1 MRCASPGTL
10 KEPNVSTY
18 RPVPHLKA
26 YSRNEFARIFS
37 ATRRKEARTRS
48 RLDTN
53 HETLVRYRAGD
64 ESDGCVHVIIRG
76 KPWSVGAILDY
87 LQIHE
92 RLLRRELDR

>member
-1 MRCASPGTL
+1 M
-10 KEPNVSTY
+10 STY

-37 ATRRKEARTRS
+37 ATRQQGGTNQIAARYEPRNFGALS
-48 RLDTN
+48 GRGR
-53 HETLVRYRAGD
+53 V
-64 ESDGCVHVIIRG
+64 DGCVHVIIRG